1 MAGQVGMAIVYA
13 VATAV
18 AAAAVGEFMD
28 SLRDVLERVFSAPVA
43 LLRSMRATPVGGR
56 RS

>member
-18 AAAAVGEFMD
+18 AAAAAGEFTD
-28 SLRDVLERVFSAPVA
+28 SLKVVLERIFGAPVA
-43 LLRSMRATPVGGR
+43 LLRSL
-56 RS
+56 RSKA